1 MAVFADAGK
10 VFQRWEQWNFHNL
23 ESDVGFSVRFKGRA
37 GGPALSLDTG
47 FSHEGFQ
54 IWFRVNTTN

>member
-1 MAVFADAGK
+1 MAVFVDAGK
-10 VFQRWEQWNFHNL
+10 VFQRWEQWNLHNL
-23 ESDVGFSVRFKGRA
+23 ESNVGFSLRLKGRA
-37 GGPALSLDTG
+37 GSPGLSFDTA